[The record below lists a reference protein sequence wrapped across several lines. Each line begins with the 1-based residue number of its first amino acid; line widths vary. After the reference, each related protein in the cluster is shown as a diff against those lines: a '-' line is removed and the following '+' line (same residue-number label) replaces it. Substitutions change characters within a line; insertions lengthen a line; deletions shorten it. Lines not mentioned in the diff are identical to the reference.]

1 MRATAG
7 RPAAG
12 SIALVAGVVLLAGCA
27 GLGTAASPTPDATRD
42 KLAQVQARGTLVL
55 STDLAY
61 SPQSMAVEGATRPS
75 DTRCAAN
82 QLTAA
87 EVAGY
92 DADTGKLVA
101 EALGV
106 EPCFVT
112 PPWSDIIGGNWGD
125 RWDVAWGSG
134 ALSAERMERL
144 YVTQPYYSTPHA
156 FFLRADSPAISPG
169 ELSGKRIGA
178 CAGCTHELYLR
189 RELELPGGELTY
201 AVDDPV
207 IVTYDAEPAGLD
219 ALAAGEIDAFL
230 CGEPVGQAKI
240 AAGLPLRMLE
250 PPAYHTMKTGYID
263 RGLALAPGPF
273 IAAINDAIAKLH
285 ADGRLRALSGQYFG
299 VDYATAAAEFD
310 LASVAQSLP

>member
-1 MRATAG
+1 MSLGTRH
-7 RPAAG
+7 AAG
-12 SIALVAGVVLLAGCA
+12 HLLALGASIALVAGCA
-27 GLGTAASPTPDATRD
+27 GIDPTSSPSADPTRD

-55 STDLAY
+55 STDLEY
-61 SPQSMAVEGATRPS
+61 PPQSMTVEGATRPP
-75 DTRCAAN
+75 TTKCAAN

-101 EALGV
+101 EILGV

-112 PPWSDIIGGNWGD
+112 PPWNDIIGGNWGD

-156 FFLRADSPAISPG
+156 FFVRADSAATSPG
-169 ELSGKRIGA
+169 DLSGKRIGA

-207 IVTYDAEPAGLD
+207 IVTYDAEPPGLD
-219 ALAAGEIDAFL
+219 AVAAGEIDAFL
-230 CGEPVGQAKI
+230 CGEPVGQERI
-240 AAGLPLRMLE
+240 AEGLPLRMLE

-263 RGLALAPGPF
+263 RGLALVPGPF
-273 IAAINDAIAKLH
+273 IEAVNAAIARLH
-285 ADGRLRALSGQYFG
+285 ADGRLQELSEQYFG